1 MQMLDNSN
9 IIEKVVTPQRFS
21 KEMINIVKMNNEYTD
36 KRDKLFDSIQKSSG
50 KEKVLQVETYKAL
63 TMAYIDRLAL
73 EQPQS
78 FSSTTNTTFAKTAEQ
93 MKSDP
98 ALNMEG
104 EISEWSAQVDDIL
117 PEKFIGNVRGK
128 MFRS

>member
-1 MQMLDNSN
+1 MERFLGD
-9 IIEKVVTPQRFS
+9 EK
-21 KEMINIVKMNNEYTD
+21 INIVKMNNEYAD
-36 KRDKLFDSIQKSSG
+36 KRDKLYDSIQNSSG